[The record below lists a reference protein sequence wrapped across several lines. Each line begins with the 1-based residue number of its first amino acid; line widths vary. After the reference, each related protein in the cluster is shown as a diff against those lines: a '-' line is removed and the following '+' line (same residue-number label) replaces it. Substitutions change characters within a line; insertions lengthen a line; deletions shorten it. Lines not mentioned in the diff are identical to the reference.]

1 MKPAEFTYHRPRT
14 VTDAL
19 GLLATLG
26 DDVKLLAGGQ
36 SLGPMMNLRVAR
48 PSHVIDINDLSDL
61 DSVNVHLDRIEIGS
75 LVRHHRL
82 ATDPQIAATC
92 PILSAAA
99 ASIGH
104 YAIRQRGTI
113 GGSMA
118 HADPAAQLP
127 LIAVLLDAGIRIG
140 SRNGSRTVD
149 AQSFFVS
156 SLVTDLAEDELI
168 TSIEFPVFSGQ
179 SGWGIE
185 VFAQRQGD
193 FAIVS
198 VAATV
203 EWSAAGV
210 VKSLRLAL
218 GGTGVVPIRLTDAEL
233 AAVGRA
239 PDHALTEEIS
249 SIAAAAVTADDDARI
264 PVAYR
269 RELAATLTGR
279 VFAAALQRAEGAS
292 VR

>member
-1 MKPAEFTYHRPRT
+1 VKPAAFVYHRPQS
-14 VTDAL
+14 VSDAL

-48 PSHVIDINDLSDL
+48 PSHLIDINDLSEL
-61 DSVNVHLDRIEIGS
+61 DSVTVHHDRIEIGS

-82 ATDPQIAATC
+82 ATDPQIAAAC

-104 YAIRQRGTI
+104 YAIRQRGTL
-113 GGSMA
+113 GGSLA

-127 LIAVLLDAGIRIG
+127 LIAVLLDADIRIG
-140 SRNGSRTVD
+140 SRQASRTVD
-149 AQSFFVS
+149 ARSFFVS
-156 SLVTDLAEDELI
+156 SLVTELAEDEMI
-168 TSIEFPVFSGQ
+168 TAIEFPLAAGR

-185 VFAQRQGD
+185 IFSQRQGD

-203 EWSAAGV
+203 GLSATGLV
-210 VKSLRLAL
+210 ESLRVAV
-218 GGTGVVPIRLTDAEL
+218 GGAGVVPIRLREIAL
-233 AAVGRA
+233 PAAGRSADRDWCEEVGSA
-239 PDHALTEEIS
+239 
-249 SIAAAAVTADDDARI
+249 AAAAVTAGDDARI
-264 PVAYR
+264 PAAYR
-269 RELAATLTGR
+269 RELAATLTTR
-279 VFAAALQRAEGAS
+279 VLAAALQRAEGAS